1 MSKVKLD
8 EVAIE
13 HKETC
18 KGSKDGYPIVGL
30 EHLVPE
36 EVTLTAWDEGSDN
49 TFTKMFRKGNVL
61 FGRRRAYLK
70 KAAVAPFDGICSGD
84 ITVIEAIPDRILPEL
99 LPFII
104 QNDEL
109 FDFAVGKSAGSL
121 SPRVKWE
128 HLKNYEFE
136 LPDMD
141 KQRELAELL
150 WAMDAT
156 KKSYQKLIAAMDELV
171 KSQFMEQF
179 SLSQAESNGWSIVP
193 VSSVVIKPLNGEWGQ
208 EDTDGTGVKVLRTTN
223 FTDSGFIDYS
233 EVVRRSIELKK
244 VEAKALRDGD
254 VLIEKSGGSD
264 TKPVGRVVFYQETS
278 ENFLFNNFTALL
290 RPNTPKLNSRFLF
303 TFLFVTYW
311 NGGTK
316 LYENKTT
323 GIHNLK
329 LADYLDNTM
338 IPIPPIEDQ
347 EVFAAFVEQS
357 DKSKFELEQALSELT
372 ATYKRIIAENLG

>member
-1 MSKVKLD
+1 MSKVKLGD
-8 EVAIE
+8 VAIE

-30 EHLVPE
+30 EHLVSE
-36 EVTLTAWDEGSDN
+36 EVTLTAWDEGNDN

-156 KKSYQKLIAAMDELV
+156 KKSYQKLIAATDELV
-171 KSQFMEQF
+171 KSQFIELFSKEKGWPLVKLKALCDSIVRGPFGSTLKVNFFVEKGPDTVKVYEQKNAIQRSAVLGDSYVTKAKYQELKRFECGPGDFIMSCSGTIGCLYQLPNDAELGIINQALCKFHLNEKMLPEVFLTYMKNSVDQLETKGSGIKNIGAVSYIKNMEIALPPLLDQEQF
-179 SLSQAESNGWSIVP
+179 AV
-193 VSSVVIKPLNGEWGQ
+193 
-208 EDTDGTGVKVLRTTN
+208 
-223 FTDSGFIDYS
+223 F
-233 EVVRRSIELKK
+233 VR
-244 VEAKALRDGD
+244 
-254 VLIEKSGGSD
+254 
-264 TKPVGRVVFYQETS
+264 
-278 ENFLFNNFTALL
+278 
-290 RPNTPKLNSRFLF
+290 
-303 TFLFVTYW
+303 
-311 NGGTK
+311 
-316 LYENKTT
+316 
-323 GIHNLK
+323 
-329 LADYLDNTM
+329 
-338 IPIPPIEDQ
+338 
-347 EVFAAFVEQS
+347 QS
-357 DKSKFELEQALSELT
+357 DKSKFAVLSCS
-372 ATYKRIIAENLG
+372 NLNLWSSSFTPRNINLYL

>member
-1 MSKVKLD
+1 MSKVKLGD
-8 EVAIE
+8 VAIE

-18 KGSKDGYPIVGL
+18 KGSKDGYPILGL

-36 EVTLTAWDEGSDN
+36 EVTLTAWDEGGDN

-104 QNDEL
+104 QNDAL

-128 HLKNYEFE
+128 HLRNYEFE

-156 KKSYQKLIAAMDELV
+156 KKSYQKLIAATDELV
-171 KSQFMEQF
+171 KSQFIEMFGNPITNDKRWPTKKMKDVAPSSPYTGEIIQNTNGYW
-179 SLSQAESNGWSIVP
+179 LLNLDMVESN
-193 VSSVVIKPLNGEWGQ
+193 
-208 EDTDGTGVKVLRTTN
+208 
-223 FTDSGFIDYS
+223 SGRI
-233 EVVRRSIELKK
+233 
-244 VEAKALRDGD
+244 
-254 VLIEKSGGSD
+254 IEKVYVAEDEIGQSTTTFSS
-264 TKPVGRVVFYQETS
+264 KYVLYSKLRPYLNKVVVPDDDGYATTELIPLLPNQQLLTQ
-278 ENFLFNNFTALL
+278 LYLAQLL
-290 RPNTPKLNSRFLF
+290 RGDEFLAYISSQ
-303 TFLFVTYW
+303 VS
-311 NGGTK
+311 GTK
-316 LYENKTT
+316 MPRVTMNVFWDFDVMLPP
-323 GIHNLK
+323 
-329 LADYLDNTM
+329 LDL
-338 IPIPPIEDQ
+338 Q
-347 EVFAAFVEQS
+347 EQFAAFVRQS
-357 DKSKFELEQALSELT
+357 DKSKFELEQALSELV

>member
-1 MSKVKLD
+1 MSKVKLG

-18 KGSKDGYPIVGL
+18 KGNKDGYPIVGL

-136 LPDMD
+136 LPNMD

-156 KKSYQKLIAAMDELV
+156 KKSYQKLIAATDELV
-171 KSQFMEQF
+171 KSQFMELF
-179 SLSQAESNGWSIVP
+179 GDPVTNEKGWPIVRLDSVADIRIGPFGSLLHKEDYIEGGHALVNPSHIIDGKIVP
-193 VSSVVIKPLNGEWGQ
+193 DQELTVSDEKYNLLSTYQLEKGDVVLGRRGEMGRCAVVTVSGMLCGTGSMIIRPNGKIRPYFLQRMLASPSFRKVIENKAVGVTMMNINVPIVSSLMLPLLPASLQDEY
-208 EDTDGTGVKVLRTTN
+208 
-223 FTDSGFIDYS
+223 I
-233 EVVRRSIELKK
+233 
-244 VEAKALRDGD
+244 
-254 VLIEKSGGSD
+254 
-264 TKPVGRVVFYQETS
+264 
-278 ENFLFNNFTALL
+278 
-290 RPNTPKLNSRFLF
+290 
-303 TFLFVTYW
+303 
-311 NGGTK
+311 
-316 LYENKTT
+316 
-323 GIHNLK
+323 
-329 LADYLDNTM
+329 
-338 IPIPPIEDQ
+338 
-347 EVFAAFVEQS
+347 AFVRQS

>member
-1 MSKVKLD
+1 MSKVKLGD
-8 EVAIE
+8 VAIE

-30 EHLVPE
+30 EHLVSE
-36 EVTLTAWDEGSDN
+36 EVTLTAWDEGNDN

-156 KKSYQKLIAAMDELV
+156 KKSYQKLIAATDELV
-171 KSQFMEQF
+171 KSQFIELFSKEKGWPLVKLKALCDSIVRGPFGSTLKVNFFVEKGPDTVKVYEQKNAIQRSAVLGDSYVTKAKYQELKRFECGPGDFIMSCSGTIGCLYQLPNDAELGIINQALCKFHLNEKMLPEVFLTYMKNSVDQLETKGSGIKNIGAVSYIKNMEIALPPLLDQEQF
-179 SLSQAESNGWSIVP
+179 AV
-193 VSSVVIKPLNGEWGQ
+193 
-208 EDTDGTGVKVLRTTN
+208 
-223 FTDSGFIDYS
+223 F
-233 EVVRRSIELKK
+233 VR
-244 VEAKALRDGD
+244 
-254 VLIEKSGGSD
+254 
-264 TKPVGRVVFYQETS
+264 
-278 ENFLFNNFTALL
+278 
-290 RPNTPKLNSRFLF
+290 
-303 TFLFVTYW
+303 
-311 NGGTK
+311 
-316 LYENKTT
+316 
-323 GIHNLK
+323 
-329 LADYLDNTM
+329 
-338 IPIPPIEDQ
+338 
-347 EVFAAFVEQS
+347 QS
-357 DKSKFELEQALSELT
+357 DKSKFAVLSCS
-372 ATYKRIIAENLG
+372 NLNLSGP